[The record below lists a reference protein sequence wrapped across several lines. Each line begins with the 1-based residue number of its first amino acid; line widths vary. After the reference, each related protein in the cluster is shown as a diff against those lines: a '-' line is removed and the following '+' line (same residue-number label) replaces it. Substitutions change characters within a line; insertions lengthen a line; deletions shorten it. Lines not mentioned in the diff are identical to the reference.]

1 MGFYERHI
9 LPRFLDC
16 ACGTK
21 AVGEMRA
28 RIVPQAA
35 GTVLEIGI
43 GSGLNLP
50 FYDERKVRRVI
61 GLDPAG
67 AMLTRARRR
76 ARAVAF
82 PVEFVALGAERIPLH
97 AASVDTAL
105 STYTLCTI
113 PNPVEALRE
122 IRRVLKP
129 GGRLLFCEHGLAP
142 ETEVAKW
149 QHRLDRP
156 WSCMAGGCHLNR
168 DVPEILEA
176 GGFVIET
183 LQTCY
188 ERDTPRFMG
197 HLFHGTALRREDMA
211 RLPANDD
218 VAADGNA
225 RQAKGELAVLG
236 VGSA

>member
-21 AVGEMRA
+21 AVDEMRA
-28 RIVPQAA
+28 KIVPQAS

-50 FYDERKVRRVI
+50 FYDEKKVRRVI

-67 AMLTRARRR
+67 AMLQRARRR
-76 ARAVAF
+76 AQAVAF
-82 PVEFVALGAERIPLH
+82 PVEFVALGSERIPLT

-122 IRRVLKP
+122 IARVLKP
-129 GGRLLFCEHGLAP
+129 GGRLLFAEHGLAP
-142 ETEVAKW
+142 EPEVSKW
-149 QHRLDRP
+149 QHRLDAP
-156 WSCMAGGCHLNR
+156 WGRIAGGCHLNR
-168 DVPEILEA
+168 DMREILTA
-176 GGFVIET
+176 GGFVFET
-183 LQTCY
+183 LETCY
-188 ERDTPRFMG
+188 ERDTPRFMAHMFVG
-197 HLFHGTALRREDMA
+197 RARKRDDVA

-218 VAADGNA
+218 APDGNA
-225 RQAKGELAVLG
+225 WHAQGELAVLG
-236 VGSA
+236 VGSS